1 MNTKEHWDSA
11 YQKNPTEKLGWYE
24 ANPTPALELIA
35 KTNLPKNVHVL
46 LIGAGSTLL
55 VDQLIDDG
63 FTNIA
68 AHDISSTA
76 FDQLKERLK
85 EKAAS
90 VNWILDDLCAPKALL
105 EMSPVD
111 LWIDRAVLHFL
122 TEAKDQ
128 TTYFNTLKAKVAK
141 NGFVL
146 IAEFNLDGAEK
157 CCALPVHR
165 YSESMITQALGDEFK
180 LIEAFNYTFI
190 NPGGAERPY
199 IYTLYQRINA

>member
-1 MNTKEHWDSA
+1 MSTKEHWDTA

-24 ANPTPALELIA
+24 ANPTPALQLIA
-35 KTNLPKNVHVL
+35 KCQLKKDGHLL
-46 LIGAGSTLL
+46 LIGAGSTNL
-55 VDQLIDDG
+55 VDHLLQEEYTQI
-63 FTNIA
+63 T

-76 FDQLKERLK
+76 FDQLKERLN
-85 EKAAS
+85 EKASA
-90 VNWILDDLCAPKALL
+90 VNWVLDDLCAPNNLL
-105 EMSPVD
+105 AINPVD

-122 TEAKDQ
+122 TEQNDQ

-146 IAEFNLDGAEK
+146 IAEFSLDGAEK

-165 YSESMITQALGDEFK
+165 YSEAMITQALGEDFK
-180 LIEAFNYTFI
+180 LVEAFNYTFI

-199 IYTLYQRINA
+199 IYTLYQRINQ